1 MGAPFV
7 TVTDIQAL
15 LEPLVDEHPGGAL
28 VFDADGTL
36 WHHDVGCMVFE
47 WFTAERRLHPAVART
62 LATAARTLGVDVPDG
77 DSNDTAR
84 ALIHHYQQAGSSD
97 GRLLAELQVWAYAG
111 YHADELR
118 PLVKKALDRGKHESG
133 FFTDVVELMMW
144 GRSLGL
150 SVYVVSASP
159 RIVVEEA
166 TRSLGLRPSE
176 IAAGDPAISA
186 GVIEP
191 RLSRPLPYGP
201 DKVTAGRALLG
212 ERAWLATFGDSGF
225 DLEMLAEARVAVG
238 LGEKRALVS
247 GLERLPN
254 AVRLKA

>member
-7 TVTDIQAL
+7 TVTDIQSL

-36 WHHDVGCMVFE
+36 WRHDVGCMVFE
-47 WFTAERRLHPAVART
+47 WFASERRFHPTVSRALAETARK
-62 LATAARTLGVDVPDG
+62 LGANVSHG
-77 DSNDTAR
+77 DANDTALE
-84 ALIHHYQQAGSSD
+84 LIRHYQHTGSSD

-111 YHADELR
+111 YHVGEMR
-118 PLVKKALDRGKHESG
+118 PLVKRALEQGRHESG
-133 FFTDVVELMMW
+133 FFTDVIELLMW
-144 GRSLGL
+144 GKSIGL
-150 SVYVVSASP
+150 AVYVVSASP

-176 IAAGDPAISA
+176 IAAGDPLTNA
-186 GVIEP
+186 GVIEA
-191 RLSRPLPYGP
+191 RLAAPLPYGP

-212 ERAWLATFGDSGF
+212 HRTWLATFGDSGF
-225 DLEMLAEARVAVG
+225 DLDMLSEARLAVG
-238 LGEKRALVS
+238 LGEKRTLVA
-247 GLERLPN
+247 GLDRLPN